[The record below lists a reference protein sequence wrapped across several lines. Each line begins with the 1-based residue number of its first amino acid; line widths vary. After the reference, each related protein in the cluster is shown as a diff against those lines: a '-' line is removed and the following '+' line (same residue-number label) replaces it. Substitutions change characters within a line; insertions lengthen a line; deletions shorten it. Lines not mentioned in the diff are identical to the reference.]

1 MEFLEYKSN
10 AWGQQVLQGVSWD
23 LLWLF
28 VVAGGTIVVVHATYV
43 AWRRRVQSDSAAGD
57 HRAEQVDE

>member
-1 MEFLEYKSN
+1 MELLEYKSN

-28 VVAGGTIVVVHATYV
+28 VAAGGMVVVVHAAYV
-43 AWRRRVQSDSAAGD
+43 AWCKRVQSASAVGD
-57 HRAEQVDE
+57 RRAEQVDE